1 MIQMTNLSYKYP
13 NFKLEDI
20 NLEINSGEI
29 VAVTGNN
36 GSGKTTLL
44 RLICGLLKPKKGQ
57 ILIDGKPLKKYDE
70 KIGVVFQNPDN
81 QIIFN
86 SVEDDIS
93 FTLKNYKI
101 PKEEWEDR
109 ISEALTLVNMLPFR
123 KSETFSLSS
132 GQKQR
137 IVIANML
144 AIRPNILLLDEATAY
159 LDPPT
164 KKLIHSLLLELKQKG
179 VTIIFTTN
187 QLEEISV
194 ADKVLVME
202 NGKIKAFDER
212 KNIIANLDILGDM
225 YVPLKLKILNYLN
238 SEKIFDDEIFDELKV
253 RLK

>member
-1 MIQMTNLSYKYP
+1 MIQMMNLSYKYP

-20 NLEINSGEI
+20 NLEISSGEI
-29 VAVTGNN
+29 VAITGNN

-44 RLICGLLKPKKGQ
+44 RLISGLLKPKKGQ
-57 ILIDGKPLKKYDE
+57 ILIDEKPLKKCDK

-86 SVEDDIS
+86 SVEDDIF

-101 PKEEWEDR
+101 PKEEWEER
-109 ISEALTLVNMLPFR
+109 ILEALSLVNMLPFR

-164 KKLIHSLLLELKQKG
+164 KKLIYSLLLELKQKG

-187 QLEEISV
+187 QLEEICI
-194 ADKVLVME
+194 ADKVLIME
-202 NGKIKAFDER
+202 NGKIKKIDER
-212 KNIIANLDILGDM
+212 KNIIANLDIFENM

-238 SEKIFDDEIFDELKV
+238 SEKMFDDEIFDELKE